1 MKKLLLTILAIFSV
15 AFAAFGFVGCG
26 EQSSAEQSSA
36 EQSSAEQKA
45 PTISVAETSLNLVVG
60 YDKTESD
67 VFTVTGDDVTITL
80 SFDQSGKS
88 AQGYVVY
95 DSSAKK
101 LTVRS
106 GLDAGVYKLKV
117 TAANKGG
124 GASVNFVI
132 KVAERTYMEYSEEVA
147 AMTLPY
153 GYASCETEKFLV
165 SGENVKVT
173 VTTENDADK
182 FGWNENDDKMTIAEG
197 LEKGEYSV
205 TVTASDGKSEND
217 VSVVFTV
224 TVADAISGK
233 NELRLLEGDNFD
245 EKYELLSEDYTVTP
259 VAPESAGNAF
269 SFKNGVLSVAAGLKK
284 GEYAVTLKVGG
295 GLFADKQ
302 FDFNLT
308 IKVISPNVRFT
319 DESGVSFNDDGSV
332 AFEDNG
338 KTGDYGTQKIL
349 RGGNTANRE
358 GEGFVLKYTT
368 TVANGVVNGGVYFE
382 MAQDGI
388 TYKYSMFIKNEQN
401 RAMVQLIEYNVNNQ
415 TSTYYNFDK
424 FGGDVSLSK
433 IDDGEITV
441 TIICKRDFNNTE
453 NRTCF
458 SVVLGE
464 GGKGKQGRLYEGW
477 NPVAQK
483 AAQPVLYKNYVAQ
496 DYMFGLVAYKNTS
509 ATFKDVSFALGDDVA
524 DKAFEDYQIFPKK

>member
-1 MKKLLLTILAIFSV
+1 MKKLLLTLLAIFSV

-26 EQSSAEQSSA
+26 

-67 VFTVTGDDVTITL
+67 EFTVTGDDVTITL
-80 SFDQSGKS
+80 SFDKSGKS

-101 LTVRS
+101 LTVKS

-224 TVADAISGK
+224 TVADAISGN

-349 RGGNTANRE
+349 RGGNTANS
-358 GEGFVLKYTT
+358 EGFVLKYTT

-382 MAQDGI
+382 MAQGDI
-388 TYKYSMFIKNEQN
+388 TYKYSMFIKNENN
-401 RAMVQLIEYNVNNQ
+401 RAMVQLIEYNVKEK

-424 FGGDVSLSK
+424 FDDVSLSK
-433 IDDGEITV
+433 IEDGDITV
-441 TIICKRDFNNTE
+441 TIICKRKFNNTS

-458 SVVLGE
+458 SVVLNE

-477 NPVAQK
+477 NPVANK

-496 DYMFGLVAYKNTS
+496 DYKFGLVAYPK
-509 ATFKDVSFALGDDVA
+509 AGPVTFKDVSFALGDDVA
-524 DKAFEDYQIFPKK
+524 DEAFEHYQIFPQK

>member
-26 EQSSAEQSSA
+26 EQSSAEQ
-36 EQSSAEQKA
+36 KA

-67 VFTVTGDDVTITL
+67 EFTVTGDDVTITL
-80 SFDQSGKS
+80 SFDKSGKS

-101 LTVRS
+101 LTVKS

-224 TVADAISGK
+224 TVADAISGN
-233 NELRLLEGDNFD
+233 NELFLLEGYKDFD

-319 DESGVSFNDDGSV
+319 DERGVSFNDDGSV

-349 RGGNTANRE
+349 RGGNTANS
-358 GEGFVLKYTT
+358 EGFVLKYTT

-388 TYKYSMFIKNEQN
+388 TYKYSMFIINDTKG
-401 RAMVQLIEYNVNNQ
+401 AMVQLIEYNEKEN
-415 TSTYYNFDK
+415 TSTYYNFNNV
-424 FGGDVSLSK
+424 FSSK
-433 IDDGEITV
+433 IEDGDIKV
-441 TIICKRDFNNTE
+441 TIICKRNFNKTAD
-453 NRTCF
+453 RTCF

-464 GGKGKQGRLYEGW
+464 GGEGKKVRLYEGW
-477 NPVAQK
+477 SSAANK
-483 AAQPVLYKNYVAQ
+483 GAQPVLYKKYVAQ
-496 DYMFGLVAYKNTS
+496 DYKFGLVAYPK
-509 ATFKDVSFALGDDVA
+509 AGPVTFKDVSFTLGDEAA
-524 DKAFEDYQIFPKK
+524 DKAFEHYQIFPQK